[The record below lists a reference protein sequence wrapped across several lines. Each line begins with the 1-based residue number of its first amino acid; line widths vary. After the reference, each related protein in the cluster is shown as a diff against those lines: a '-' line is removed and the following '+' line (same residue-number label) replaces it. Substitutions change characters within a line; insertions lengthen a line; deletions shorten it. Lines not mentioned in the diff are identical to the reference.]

1 MGLLFSATLR
11 RRFIVTD
18 YSFGIRISGEGLSLH
33 LLLVLIDCGGTQSFL
48 RGFVYFF
55 ETCVHFNVL
64 RDR

>member
-1 MGLLFSATLR
+1 
-11 RRFIVTD
+11 
-18 YSFGIRISGEGLSLH
+18 
-33 LLLVLIDCGGTQSFL
+33 LVLIGCGGTQSFL